1 MSTQKPNDWTLLAY
15 TIADDKGGFHAID
28 QAAENDVTAICEAA
42 DLGRF
47 SVALQLDLKRHP
59 GVYRATIKP
68 RSKAGTPQRRQRRAT
83 QEAETT
89 RNFRTINPRRRPLWR
104 DIVATLQHTNLQLLE
119 DRTHLDAASGG
130 VLHRFL
136 ASGRRDCP
144 ARRFI
149 LHFLG
154 HSFGPMGL
162 FYDSKTGQAN
172 PHVLRLT
179 DLARALRS
187 KDGPVDV
194 VLFRDCFMDNLEAAF
209 ELHRA
214 ALFIIA
220 TQAQSPIHGSW
231 PWLNMMS
238 VLMPSIDSSD
248 VGRSLVLQLENF
260 YDQESGR
267 GGLGEVPCAL
277 IDIEG
282 AQQVAKPLKR
292 LVKVLSAARG
302 DAKRRRACAAALE
315 SARLSQNLSLS
326 RPGDPALLDV
336 LTMCRNLQQLGSDP
350 VAAAAG
356 ALSDVIY
363 SKVITSFH
371 VFRGPFRG
379 LALYYKPVTQ
389 RDLDESFVQASDE
402 RDKRSDERYYRT
414 LALSRATGWDQ
425 IALNPLAA

>member
-1 MSTQKPNDWTLLAY
+1 MATKKPNDWTLLAY

-28 QAAENDVTAICEAA
+28 QAAENDVTAICGAA

-47 SVALQLDLKRHP
+47 SVAFQLDLKRHP

-68 RSKAGTPQRRQRRAT
+68 RRSAATLQPRQPRPSR
-83 QEAETT
+83 QAETT
-89 RNFRTINPRRRPLWR
+89 RNFRRIDPRRRPLWR
-104 DIVATLQHTNLQLLE
+104 DIAPKLQQTDLQLLE

-136 ASGRRDCP
+136 ASGRRECP

-162 FYDSKTGQAN
+162 FYDSKTGEPN

-179 DLARALRS
+179 DLANALKS

-220 TQAQSPIHGSW
+220 SQAQSPIHGAW

-248 VGRSLVLQLENF
+248 VGRSMALQLENF
-260 YDQESGR
+260 YDQASGR

-282 AQQVAKPLKR
+282 AQLVAAPLKR
-292 LVKVLSAARG
+292 LAKALSAARD
-302 DAKRRRACAAALE
+302 DAMRRRACAAALE
-315 SARLSQNLSLS
+315 SARLRQNLSLN

-336 LTMCRNLQQLGSDP
+336 LTMCRNLQQ
-350 VAAAAG
+350 AAAIQWRKRQER
-356 ALSDVIY
+356 SR
-363 SKVITSFH
+363 TSST
-371 VFRGPFRG
+371 P
-379 LALYYKPVTQ
+379 
-389 RDLDESFVQASDE
+389 
-402 RDKRSDERYYRT
+402 RS
-414 LALSRATGWDQ
+414 SRRSTCIGGRSEVSLWTTSR
-425 IALNPLAA
+425 